1 MARFGGVHVFGYNY
15 AKGKTI
21 WMKSGARQSV
31 MRWKLS
37 EQNFENFTVMGHF
50 SNNAKNSGKFLT
62 FCNIRCPYL
71 CTDYRSLEIHYQIIP
86 LHDV

>member
-31 MRWKLS
+31 MR
-37 EQNFENFTVMGHF
+37 
-50 SNNAKNSGKFLT
+50 
-62 FCNIRCPYL
+62 
-71 CTDYRSLEIHYQIIP
+71 
-86 LHDV
+86 